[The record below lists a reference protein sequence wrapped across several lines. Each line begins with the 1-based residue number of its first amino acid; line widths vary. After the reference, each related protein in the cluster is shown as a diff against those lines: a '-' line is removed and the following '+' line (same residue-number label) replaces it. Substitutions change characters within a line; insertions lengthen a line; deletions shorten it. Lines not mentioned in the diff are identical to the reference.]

1 MIKVS
6 NMSYSFPQK
15 DLYKKVTFSI
25 EEGQHCAFI
34 GASGSGKSTLIEMIM
49 DTEKYLF
56 DGKIER
62 DENLKIGF
70 VSQFVEIKTELS
82 VFDYLAQ
89 DFIKAQARIDEICR
103 EMESGENI
111 EKLLE
116 DYQDALDE
124 FDSLDGDNYES
135 NINKKIN
142 LVNMDKDK
150 SIKDLSGGE
159 LKLVQ
164 VVKEMLNNKDLMI
177 MDEPD
182 SFLDFDNLSAL
193 KDLINSH
200 KKTMIVITHSRY
212 LLNHCFDKIIH
223 LENAEL
229 QEFDGR
235 YIEYNLGLLQSKIE
249 LQELSIKDEEEIQ
262 RNEELIEKLRFRST
276 YNTDES
282 SGRALKAR
290 MKIKERLEERRIKA
304 PFVYIKK
311 PNITLSNENIIED
324 TLALKVDNYSVSFNE
339 SLLQNV
345 SFEINSNEKVAIV
358 GGNGLGKTTLLK
370 AIYKNNSDAIEI
382 NENMNV
388 SYLSQNADEILNLE
402 RTILADF
409 MDNFRNQDEI
419 RRYILNYGFNESIL
433 NQKIGSLS
441 GGEKTILQ
449 LAKVCA
455 NNSNMLLLD
464 EPTSHLDMY
473 SQIALEESVKSYKG
487 LILMIS
493 HDYQIIVNTMDYVLL
508 IEDKTVRKVSM
519 KKFKKMVYSKYFD
532 RNYLEIED
540 NKKLLETKVEKA
552 LMNVDFELA
561 RKLSEELEELI
572 KKIK

>member
-56 DGKIER
+56 DGEIER

-89 DFIKAQARIDEICR
+89 DFIKAQARIDEICK

-142 LVNMDKDK
+142 LVNMDKNK

-164 VVKEMLNNKDLMI
+164 VAKEMLNNKDLMI

-182 SFLDFDNLSAL
+182 SFLDFDNLSSL

-262 RNEELIEKLRFRST
+262 RNEDLIEKLRFRST

-311 PNITLSNENIIED
+311 PNIILSNENIIED
-324 TLALKVDNYSVSFNE
+324 TIALKVDNYSVSFNE

-370 AIYKNNSDAIEI
+370 AIYKNESDNIEI

-402 RTILADF
+402 RTIFADF

-419 RRYILNYGFNESIL
+419 KRYILNYGFNEGIL

-493 HDYQIIVNTMDYVLL
+493 HDYQFIVNTMDYVFL

-519 KKFKKMVYSKYFD
+519 KKFKRMIYSKYFD
-532 RNYLEIED
+532 RNYLEMED
-540 NKKLLETKVEKA
+540 AKKLLETKVEKA

-572 KKIK
+572 KTIK

>member
-56 DGKIER
+56 DGEIER

-89 DFIKAQARIDEICR
+89 DFIKAQARIDEICK

-142 LVNMDKDK
+142 LVNMDKNK

-164 VVKEMLNNKDLMI
+164 VAKEMLNNKDLMI

-182 SFLDFDNLSAL
+182 SFLDFDNLSSL

-262 RNEELIEKLRFRST
+262 RNEDLIEKLRFRST

-324 TLALKVDNYSVSFNE
+324 TIALKVDNYSVSFNE

-370 AIYKNNSDAIEI
+370 AIYKNESDNIEI

-402 RTILADF
+402 RTIFADF

-419 RRYILNYGFNESIL
+419 KRYILNYGFNEGIL

-493 HDYQIIVNTMDYVLL
+493 HDYQFIVNTMDYVFL

-519 KKFKKMVYSKYFD
+519 KKFKRMIYSKYFD
-532 RNYLEIED
+532 RNYLEMED
-540 NKKLLETKVEKA
+540 AKKLLETKVEKA

-572 KKIK
+572 KTIK